1 MPQKII
7 SLKNQKEFDAVNRAG
22 KKFVGKFMIVVISG
36 HPSSSSPRSG
46 ARGPHDTR
54 EVSHLPHEIPEFA
67 SESEDDGA
75 TTTNHPT
82 RLGLKV
88 GRKFGNA
95 VVRNKFKRR
104 IRAIVYDFSKS
115 QQGHSF
121 IVIPKS
127 YAATA
132 DYQALQKDFNK
143 IYAQTK

>member
-22 KKFVGKFMIVVISG
+22 KKFVGKFMIVVI
-36 HPSSSSPRSG
+36 
-46 ARGPHDTR
+46 AHD
-54 EVSHLPHEIPEFA
+54 
-67 SESEDDGA
+67 D
-75 TTTNHPT
+75 TTTTH
-82 RLGLKV
+82 LGLKV

-104 IRAIVYDFSKS
+104 IRAIIYDFSKS